1 MYQDLR
7 TTSVNQ
13 KEKEKKKKKT
23 SALLKLMFQL
33 MEIGGIQVSP
43 KE

>member
-13 KEKEKKKKKT
+13 KEKEKKKKDQC
-23 SALLKLMFQL
+23 SLKAYVPVDGDWGNPGF
-33 MEIGGIQVSP
+33 S
-43 KE
+43 

>member
-13 KEKEKKKKKT
+13 KEKEKKKKT

>member
-13 KEKEKKKKKT
+13 KEKEKKKKKDQC
-23 SALLKLMFQL
+23 SLKAYVPVDGDWGNPGF
-33 MEIGGIQVSP
+33 S
-43 KE
+43 